1 MRLAVVVQRYGAE
14 ISGGAERHARHLA
27 EHLARFADVRVLTTC
42 ASDYRTWKNDLPP
55 GEDRVGGIPV
65 ERFPVAHARSLPD
78 FARRSRYVFDQTHSV
93 ADELAW
99 MDSQGPA
106 SPALVGRLN
115 ATQDEFDFA
124 LFFCARYY
132 QAFHGC
138 RAVPAKAVLVPTAER
153 EPAIGLAILAQVFR
167 GVRAVMYNC
176 PEEQA
181 LVNALSGNVHVPS
194 AVVGVGVDVERTGTP
209 ARFRQRHGVN
219 GPYVIYVGRIDE
231 NKGCAEL
238 FAHYRAFARTVEHPP
253 QLLLIG
259 SAVMPVPKHPLIR
272 HLGFLSD
279 EDTSDAMSGATV
291 LVMPSLFES
300 LSMVVLEAWALG
312 RPVLVNARCEV
323 LLGQCL
329 RANGGLFYE
338 NATEFSAALRLL
350 LDQPE
355 LAARLGANGQ
365 TYCRREY
372 AWPVVEDK
380 YAGMLEALRS
390 ASPDS
395 VSPMEPLPGWWARRR
410 RNLPGSA
417 ARVAAVARTPIPG
430 QEYAS

>member
-1 MRLAVVVQRYGAE
+1 MRLAVVVQRYGAD
-14 ISGGAERHARHLA
+14 INGGAELHARHLA

-42 ASDYRTWKNDLPP
+42 ARDYMTWKNDLPP
-55 GEDRVGGIPV
+55 GEERVSGIPV
-65 ERFPVAHARSLPD
+65 ERFPVTHERTLAE
-78 FARRSRYVFDQTHSV
+78 FARWSRSVFDQTHSV

-99 MDSQGPA
+99 MESQGPA
-106 SPALVGRLN
+106 SPALVDRVK
-115 ATQDEFDFA
+115 AAQDEFDFA
-124 LFFCARYY
+124 LFFSARYY
-132 QAFHGC
+132 QSFHGC

-153 EPAIGLAILAQVFR
+153 EPSMGLAILGQVFR
-167 GVRAVMYNC
+167 GVRAVMYNS

-181 LVNALSGNVHVPS
+181 LVQALSGNAHVPG
-194 AVVGVGVDVERTGTP
+194 AVVGVGVDVERTGDP
-209 ARFRQRHGVN
+209 LRFRQRHGVD

-231 NKGCAEL
+231 NKGCKEL

-259 SAVMPVPKHPLIR
+259 SAVMPVPDHPLIR
-272 HLGFLSD
+272 HLGFVSD
-279 EDTSDAMSGATV
+279 EDKFDAMAGAAA
-291 LVMPSLFES
+291 LVMPSRFES

-329 RANGGLFYE
+329 RANGGLYYD
-338 NATEFSAALRLL
+338 NAAEFSAALRLL

-380 YAGMLEALRS
+380 YAGMLEALHR
-390 ASPDS
+390 ASPGAGS
-395 VSPMEPLPGWWARRR
+395 RMEPLPGWWARRR
-410 RNLPGSA
+410 RNVPGSA
-417 ARVAAVARTPIPG
+417 GRVAAVARTAIPG
-430 QEYAS
+430 QEHAS

>member
-14 ISGGAERHARHLA
+14 ISGGAERHARLLA

-42 ASDYRTWKNDLPP
+42 ASDYVTWKNDFPP
-55 GEDRVGGIPV
+55 GEERVGGIPV
-65 ERFPVAHARSLPD
+65 ERFPVAQERSLPD
-78 FARRSRYVFDQTHSV
+78 FARRSRYVFDQTHSI

-99 MDSQGPA
+99 MDSQGPV
-106 SPALVGRLN
+106 SPALISRLN
-115 ATQDEFDFA
+115 AAQDEFDFA

-167 GVRAVMYNC
+167 GVRAVMYNS

-181 LVNALSGNVHVPS
+181 LVNALSGNAHVPS
-194 AVVGVGVDVERTGTP
+194 AVVGVGVDVERTGNP
-209 ARFRQRHGVN
+209 ARFRQRHGVD

-231 NKGCAEL
+231 NKGCTEL
-238 FAHYRAFARTVEHPP
+238 FAHYLAFARTVERPP
-253 QLLLIG
+253 QLLLAG
-259 SAVMPVPKHPLIR
+259 SAVMPVPEHPLIR

-279 EDTSDAMSGATV
+279 EDKCDAIAGATA
-291 LVMPSLFES
+291 LVMPSRFES

-329 RANGGLFYE
+329 RANGGLYYE

-372 AWPVVEDK
+372 AWPVVENK
-380 YAGMLEALRS
+380 YAGMLEALHR
-390 ASPDS
+390 ASPGS

-417 ARVAAVARTPIPG
+417 ARVAAVARTAIPS

>member
-42 ASDYRTWKNDLPP
+42 ARDYVTWKNDLPP
-55 GEDRVGGIPV
+55 GEERVGGIPV
-65 ERFPVAHARSLPD
+65 ERFPVAHERSLPD
-78 FARRSRYVFDQTHSV
+78 FARRSRYVFDQTHSI

-106 SPALVGRLN
+106 SPALVDRLT
-115 ATQDEFDFA
+115 AAQDEFDFA

-153 EPAIGLAILAQVFR
+153 EPSIGLAILAQVFR
-167 GVRAVMYNC
+167 GVRAVMYNS

-181 LVNALSGNVHVPS
+181 LVNALSGNAHVPG
-194 AVVGVGVDVERTGTP
+194 AVVGVGVDVERTGNP
-209 ARFRQRHGVN
+209 ARFRHRHGVDS
-219 GPYVIYVGRIDE
+219 PYVIYVGRIDE
-231 NKGCAEL
+231 NKGCTEL
-238 FAHYRAFARTVEHPP
+238 FAHYRAFARTMEHPP
-253 QLLLIG
+253 QLLLAG
-259 SAVMPVPKHPLIR
+259 SAVMPVPEHPLIR
-272 HLGFLSD
+272 QLGFLSD
-279 EDTSDAMSGATV
+279 EDKLDAMAGATA
-291 LVMPSLFES
+291 LVMPSRFES

-329 RANGGLFYE
+329 RANGGLYYE

-350 LDQPE
+350 LDQPD

-380 YAGMLEALRS
+380 YAGMLEALRR
-390 ASPDS
+390 ASPGS

-410 RNLPGSA
+410 RNMPGAA
-417 ARVAAVARTPIPG
+417 ARVAAVARTAIPG